1 MLFQLQI
8 KALQSLSSLHG
19 KIVLDLTERGIA
31 ANKHTQLVLDRIGLD
46 LHLLNRPAINI
57 PAEIDHTVL
66 FQKVI
71 IKLIPGNDRRIMA
84 RLIIYFNCYLSI
96 SAFKKE
102 VCKTVV
108 LIYIIEMILRIQV
121 ACLFGTESIRK
132 QLYEQIFCTA
142 ARCRPVFTHYHLPFQ
157 EIFSYQTHHAF
168 ELSPC
173 GHLQVRIPTSLL
185 LLR

>member
-8 KALQSLSSLHG
+8 KALQSLSTLHG

-31 ANKHTQLVLDRIGLD
+31 SDKHTQLVLDRIGLD

-57 PAEIDHTVL
+57 PAEIDHAVL
-66 FQKVI
+66 LQKVI
-71 IKLIPGNDRRIMA
+71 IELIPGNDRRIMA
-84 RLIIYFNCYLSI
+84 RLVVYFDSYFPVP
-96 SAFKKE
+96 AFKKE
-102 VCKTVV
+102 VCKAVV

-121 ACLFGTESIRK
+121 ACFFCAEGIRK

-173 GHLQVRIPTSLL
+173 GQHRAPPQNIHELQQ
-185 LLR
+185 